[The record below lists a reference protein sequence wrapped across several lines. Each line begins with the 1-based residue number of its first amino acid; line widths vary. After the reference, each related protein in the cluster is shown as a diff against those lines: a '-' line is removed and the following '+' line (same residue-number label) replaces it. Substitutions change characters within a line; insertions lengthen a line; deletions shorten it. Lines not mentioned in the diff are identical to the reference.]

1 MFNGQYSLLH
11 TAADSYTPSNEPLP
25 SGVVAPSAPF
35 GNASA
40 TAHQLGL
47 GFSYSTAGGPEAR
60 PGAIPYEVS
69 FTHVETIAGSGGP
82 LRKTFRDAIELR
94 VYFIR

>member
-1 MFNGQYSLLH
+1 MINGQYSLLR
-11 TAADSYTPSNEPLP
+11 TAADSYTLGAIPE
-25 SGVVAPSAPF
+25 GAVAPLGPY

-40 TAHQLGL
+40 TAQQIGL
-47 GFSYSTAGGPEAR
+47 GFSYSTVGGPEAR
-60 PGAIPYEVS
+60 PGSIPYEMS
-69 FTHVETIAGSGGP
+69 FTHIETIAGSGGP